1 MDDRALIN
9 KRFSTV
15 KGDIRWHHWWP
26 AATSNQSTRTIYK
39 LGKYFVSIS

>member
-15 KGDIRWHHWWP
+15 KGDIF
-26 AATSNQSTRTIYK
+26 I
-39 LGKYFVSIS
+39 V